1 MMYSAMI
8 SLDKQISKIYL
19 LKSAQPY
26 PLTQKVLQN
35 LQGVPVETIPSE
47 KDLHEILSA
56 QKEPISFGKR
66 HLVLKAL
73 KGDFVKPCPCTP
85 CYLGCCYYVI
95 HADLNC
101 PMDCSYCILQLYLNE
116 PWLTVHV
123 NTDDMWKQLDSFLK
137 QNNRFL
143 RIGTGELGDSLALD
157 PVTGRSREFIEFFRH
172 RPQALFELKTK
183 TINIENILDT
193 PAADNIIAAWS
204 LNSKEA
210 AKKEEK
216 DAPSV
221 HARIRA
227 AEAVIKKGYR
237 VAFHFDPLIL
247 YNGWEEG
254 YREVIDLLMSRI
266 DVKKIAWFSLGSLRF
281 PPDLKPVI
289 QQRFPLS
296 KIIYEE
302 MIKGIDGKLRYFKPN
317 RIKFYRKV
325 VSFFGDRG
333 KMIPFY
339 FCMESDEIWRK
350 VLQKKMGS
358 EVEIERFL
366 TSLPR

>member
-1 MMYSAMI
+1 MYSTMI

-26 PLTQKVLQN
+26 PLTKKVLHE
-35 LQGVPVETIPSE
+35 LQDIPVEAIPTE
-47 KDLHEILSA
+47 NDLHEILSA
-56 QKEPISFGKR
+56 QKDPISFGKR
-66 HLVLKAL
+66 HLVLKTL

-85 CYLGCCYYVI
+85 CYLGCRYYVI

-123 NTDDMWKQLDSFLK
+123 NTDDMWKQLDSFIK
-137 QNNRFL
+137 KNKRFL

-157 PVTGRSREFIEFFRH
+157 PLTGRSREFIAFFRH
-172 RPQALFELKTK
+172 RSQALFELKTK
-183 TINIENILDT
+183 TTNIENILDT
-193 PAADNIIAAWS
+193 PATDNIIVAWS

-210 AKKEEK
+210 AKKEESG
-216 DAPSV
+216 APGVS
-221 HARIRA
+221 ARIRA
-227 AEAVIKKGYR
+227 AEEVIKKGYR

-247 YNGWEEG
+247 YSGWEEG
-254 YREVIDLLMSRI
+254 YREVIDMLMSRI

-289 QQRFPLS
+289 QRRFPDS

-317 RIKFYRKV
+317 RIKIYRKII
-325 VSFFGDRG
+325 SFFGDRG
-333 KMIPFY
+333 KVIPFY
-339 FCMESDEIWRK
+339 FCMESEEIWWK